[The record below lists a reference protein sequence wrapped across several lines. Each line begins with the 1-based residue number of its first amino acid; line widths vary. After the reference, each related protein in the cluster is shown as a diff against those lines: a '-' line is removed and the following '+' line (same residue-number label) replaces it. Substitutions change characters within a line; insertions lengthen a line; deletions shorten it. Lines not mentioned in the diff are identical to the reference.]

1 MHKESGDPGHVEDL
15 CSVVAESR
23 GSSGTVWTLEGSE
36 DLNANLVR
44 FPAGRG
50 VEEHVNEEVD
60 VVLVGVSGEGS
71 VAVDGEEHEMR
82 PGNLVFA
89 PKGSRRSTRSD
100 SEDFAY
106 LSVHRRRSGPAIR
119 KRGAS

>member
-1 MHKESGDPGHVEDL
+1 MHKERGDLGHAADL
-15 CSVVAESR
+15 RSLAVGSR

-44 FPAGRG
+44 FPAGWG
-50 VEEHVNEEVD
+50 VEEHVNEDVD

-71 VAVDGEEHEMR
+71 VAVDGEEYEMR

-89 PKGSRRSTRSD
+89 PKGSRRSITSVSD
-100 SEDFAY
+100 DFAY
-106 LSVHRRRSGPAIR
+106 LSVHRRRSGPRIGR
-119 KRGAS
+119 KQ